1 MLKIVLDEE
10 NNPKIIEENP
20 KIIGNDKHSAFYNFE
35 IRKEFLN
42 KLRVEKNLNEN
53 YENVYGKMVDNS
65 LNKLANTIGENL
77 NIERRKFKYRIHRQ
91 INF

>member
-10 NNPKIIEENP
+10 NNPKIIDENS
-20 KIIGNDKHSAFYNFE
+20 KIIGNDNHSVFYNFE

-53 YENVYGKMVDNS
+53 YEDVYGKMVDDS

-77 NIERRKFKYRIHRQ
+77 NIEYIDKLIFD
-91 INF
+91 N